1 MEEKTIREV
10 NNDVTEPRNGA
21 YQKNKLRKLV
31 TELRNTPYGAAYAH
45 YGAAYAH
52 YGAAYAHTELRK
64 TVTELR
70 NGLTQLRKGYYGA
83 P

>member
-1 MEEKTIREV
+1 MARK
-10 NNDVTEPRNGA
+10 GA
-21 YQKNKLRKLV
+21 YRKKKLRKLV
-31 TELRNTPYGAAYAH
+31 TDLRNTP
-45 YGAAYAH
+45 

>member
-1 MEEKTIREV
+1 MARK
-10 NNDVTEPRNGA
+10 GA

-31 TELRNTPYGAAYAH
+31 TELRNTP